1 MAIISNTAESV
12 QRTNKK
18 INIKIIMHTRF
29 YITAIALA
37 IGLFTA
43 NAQDKKA
50 GKTGEAE
57 HRFEIAKNLD
67 IFNSIYKQLEL
78 FYVDT
83 LDAQKVIRVG
93 IDAMLDELDPYT
105 VYSPEEEMSDLKMMT
120 TGKYGGIG
128 SIIRQRK
135 DKTVMIAEPYEN
147 MPAAEVGLKVGDI
160 LKQIDDTDLTGKNTS
175 EVSDMLR
182 GEPGTT
188 FVLKI
193 QRPGEDKMRE
203 FKVTRRNIKLPAIP
217 YSGMIDS
224 LGYIN
229 LSSFTENCS
238 SEVRK
243 AVINLKNQGAKAI
256 VLDLRGNGGG
266 LLQEAVDIVNLFVP
280 KGHEIVSTKG
290 KIKAANSIYK
300 TSSEPLDTDIPLA
313 ILVNSGTASAAE
325 IVSGSL
331 QDLDRG
337 VVVGTRTY
345 GKGLVQT
352 PRPLPYNGSLKLTSS
367 KYYIPSGRCIQAID
381 YKNRREAHSD
391 GRIPD
396 SLTTVFHTAG
406 GREVRDG
413 GGITPDIEVKH
424 DTLPNLLFYL
434 SNDDVLVDYATRY
447 VQTHDAPSSVAQ
459 FKLTDADYEEFKKM
473 TIDSGFTYDRF
484 SGKRLE
490 ELRKVADFEGYLD
503 DAKEEF
509 AALEKKLEHNLSK
522 ELDHFR
528 RDIEKI
534 VSQEIIK
541 RYFYQRGI
549 IEEQLKDDEDL
560 KAAQKILNSPDEYKS
575 ILGKK

>member
-1 MAIISNTAESV
+1 MY
-12 QRTNKK
+12 K
-18 INIKIIMHTRF
+18 RF

-50 GKTGEAE
+50 DKTGEAE

-105 VYSPEEEMSDLKMMT
+105 VYYPEEEMSDLKMMT

-135 DKTVMIAEPYEN
+135 DKSVMIAEPYEN

-175 EVSDMLR
+175 EISDMLR

-203 FKVTRRNIKLPAIP
+203 FKITRRNIKLPAIP
-217 YSGMIDS
+217 FSGMIDS

-238 SEVRK
+238 SDVRK

-280 KGHEIVSTKG
+280 KGNEIVSTKG
-290 KIKAANSIYK
+290 KIKAANSVYK

-331 QDLDRG
+331 QDLDRA
-337 VVVGTRTY
+337 VIIGTRTF

-396 SLTTVFHTAG
+396 SLTTVFHTAD

-413 GGITPDIEVKH
+413 GGITPDIVVKH

-447 VQTHDAPSSVAQ
+447 VQTHKAPSTVAQ

-473 TIDSGFTYDRF
+473 TIDSGFTYDRL

-522 ELDHFR
+522 ELDHFKN
-528 RDIEKI
+528 DIEKI
-534 VSQEIIK
+534 ISQEIIK
-541 RYFYQRGI
+541 RYFFQRGT
-549 IEEQLKDDEDL
+549 IEEQLKDDDDL
-560 KAAQKILNSPDEYKS
+560 KAAQKILGSHDEYLH

>member
-1 MAIISNTAESV
+1 
-12 QRTNKK
+12 
-18 INIKIIMHTRF
+18 MHTRF

-50 GKTGEAE
+50 CKTGEAE

-105 VYSPEEEMSDLKMMT
+105 VYYPEEEMSDLKMMT

-473 TIDSGFTYDRF
+473 TIDSGFTYDRL

-534 VSQEIIK
+534 ISQEIIK